1 MRILIATHYWR
12 PHRGGI
18 ETVAFEQARRLV
30 TRNHVVTVL
39 TSRLRGDPANEV
51 EEGIQ
56 VHRIRALNALEP
68 QGVPFPI
75 FSPSLWL
82 QMTQLVRAHDLVLA
96 HSHLFLTS
104 AAAVTA
110 AHRVGKPSLILQHNT
125 YVEYSWPWSLLED
138 VADQSLGRWTLK
150 MAGRRLAVSD
160 AAAQYVQSLAPG
172 PTSLLRNGV
181 DAQRFHPIAGEREK
195 ASLRARLGLDPG
207 AFVVFTVRRLSFK
220 NGVDT
225 LLEAALRLRDCNGF
239 QIVIAGSGPDR
250 PAVDRYLARH
260 GLTSVRVLGFVDD
273 AELVDWYRAAD
284 LFVLP
289 SKSGEGMPMVV
300 LEAFAS
306 GLPVLATRA
315 GGQVEMIEEGENGW
329 LIPPSSPELMAAA
342 IAEARDRP
350 EATRQMGRKA
360 RSGVESLD
368 WDRQVTLLEGYFNE
382 HLLEA

>member
-1 MRILIATHYWR
+1 L
-12 PHRGGI
+12 
-18 ETVAFEQARRLV
+18 VA
-30 TRNHVVTVL
+30 RNHVVTVL
-39 TSRLRGDPANEV
+39 TSRLPGDPANQV

-56 VHRIRALNALEP
+56 VHRIRVLNAFEL

-82 QMTQLVRAHDLVLA
+82 QMMHHVRAHDLVLA

-110 AHRVGKPSLILQHNT
+110 AYRVGKPSLILQHNT

-160 AAAQYVQSLAPG
+160 AAARYVQSLAPG

-181 DAQRFHPIAGEREK
+181 DTQRFQPVAGEEEK
-195 ASLRARLGLDPG
+195 QHLRARLGLDPG
-207 AFVVFTVRRLSFK
+207 AFVVFTVRRLSLK

-225 LLEAALRLRDCNGF
+225 LLEAALRLRDRKGI

-250 PAVDRYLARH
+250 HAIERYVTRH
-260 GLTSVRVLGFVDD
+260 GLASVRVLGFVGD
-273 AELVDWYRAAD
+273 AELVDWYHAAD
-284 LFVLP
+284 LFALP

-315 GGQVEMIEEGENGW
+315 GGQVEMIEEGETGW
-329 LIPPSSPELMAAA
+329 LIPPASPGLMASA
-342 IAEARDRP
+342 IASASDRP
-350 EATRQMGRKA
+350 EATRKMGRRA

-368 WDRQVTLLEGYFNE
+368 WDRQVTLLERLFNE